1 MGRFWTKVKHGVWG
15 WVLAY
20 LGVIITFACL
30 YSFLP
35 DVSWKGDGRLDG
47 FVDCIYFSVVTITSL
62 GYGDIFPNES
72 VLAKVLVSAESIA
85 GILIIGLFLN
95 DVAHKQSSRLDE
107 RNRKAEE
114 EKMAAAALKK
124 LDTYRQILKPV
135 FDRYL
140 LGIYMLITPFKDRIN
155 FTIPEGVINHVFNF
169 QFNNMSDLY
178 SPTFLMSS
186 DFYEPAIN
194 AHFRNQ
200 DIMFN
205 ELRSFITS
213 VDLGYWPELEER
225 IYHFILLHHQFQ
237 FQDVIINNGKRTDN
251 GKKLKDDIRKAIAN
265 YDGDLNTSSG
275 NLLSPYVALYF
286 YIQDNA
292 ATIQL
297 IYKLMEKA
305 VKEHQKN

>member
-1 MGRFWTKVKHGVWG
+1 MGKFWITKNHGVW
-15 WVLAY
+15 WWLFAY
-20 LGVIITFACL
+20 LGMIITFACL

-35 DVSWKGDGRLDG
+35 DASWKGDGRLNG

-62 GYGDIFPNES
+62 GYGDIYPNES
-72 VLAKVLVSAESIA
+72 VLAKIFVSAESIA

-95 DVAHKQSSRLDE
+95 DVAHKQAIRLDE

-114 EKMAAAALKK
+114 EK
-124 LDTYRQILKPV
+124 
-135 FDRYL
+135 
-140 LGIYMLITPFKDRIN
+140 
-155 FTIPEGVINHVFNF
+155 
-169 QFNNMSDLY
+169 SDLY
-178 SPTFLMSS
+178 SQTFLKSS

-237 FQDVIINNGKRTDN
+237 FQDVIVNNGKRTDN

-265 YDGDLNTSSG
+265 YEGELNPSSG
-275 NLLSPYVALYF
+275 DLLSPYVALYY

-292 ATIQL
+292 VNIQH

-305 VKEHQKN
+305 VIESQKNK